1 MKTVYLSKNA
11 KKIYDKFVLFEGAEV
26 KSLKLAINYVVKNW
40 SSKLGLNDE
49 HDAEDYLRT
58 TFREKCAAFHNNK
71 EGKFFLG
78 AVKLLKY
85 GLRDDKDFKTIGH
98 LVKILA
104 SDERLYTKNDMYLS
118 NFPTF
123 EDALRY
129 VKNFEEGN
137 KENDSEVFKD
147 IREYFG
153 NEYEVVP
160 IKNFKQA
167 EKYNEFTDWCICQ
180 SKMHFGGYTN
190 NGEYHLYFVLRNGYQ
205 NEGSQS
211 DYYDKKF
218 ADMYNDTDD
227 EIDDYRYLF
236 ERKYCRW
243 DDKYATSM
251 LAVFVDN
258 NQKLVMC
265 VGRYNHDV
273 EEFIPNMINGYPYRD
288 FENYFSK
295 KELSYILGKN
305 FDELFPYNQPVV
317 ITRGMRRNIDDICR
331 NCEEYLGNETHK
343 VVENEEYVIELSRI
357 GDYIVCNCDNNKDDN
372 YSFIISYSE
381 RGYGRGVS
389 DEHIFDKEIKVF
401 GNCVVIP
408 KFVGEGCI
416 ESTILDENLN
426 VIYDN
431 ITCGENLTLKGDD
444 YVYYMIVVTKDE
456 AYNKNILNTDT
467 KKMEFKDNVYNV
479 SFVPTLSKDSG
490 AIFGIKKDV
499 NSGNDLYFASRHK
512 FEEYGKSGNYKCL
525 SGGYLIDIEN
535 NIISLK
541 TGKSIGYKIATVNE
555 IHGKGG
561 GGNLAQADG
570 YIFTKDKNGGIGICN
585 DKCEVI
591 FPNGEGNTFEFQK
604 TYPSFQSAAVV
615 MKTPEKYVML
625 FINKNG
631 DCRTLVSSNKRIV
644 RFGGYICAAYDD
656 NKGGW
661 VFYRFNRWANKVEKI
676 CDASDNIM
684 VFSRFRETD
693 EEKLFAKTID
703 GKIYEFEDYSNGN
716 YKEVSPDEV
725 SI

>member
-26 KSLKLAINYVVKNW
+26 KSLKLAIHYVVQNW
-40 SSKLGLNDE
+40 SNKLGLNDE

-58 TFREKCAAFHNNK
+58 TFREKCVAFHNNK
-71 EGKFFLG
+71 QGKFFLG
-78 AVKLLKY
+78 AVRLL
-85 GLRDDKDFKTIGH
+85 GNGTREDKDFKTIGN
-98 LVKILA
+98 LVKIIA
-104 SDERLYTKNDMYLS
+104 SNEELYKKNDINLS
-118 NFPTF
+118 SFETF
-123 EDALRY
+123 EDALLY
-129 VKNFEEGN
+129 VKNFDEEN
-137 KENDSEVFKD
+137 VEKDSEVFKN

-180 SKMHFGGYTN
+180 SRMHFGGYTN
-190 NGEYHLYFVLRNGYQ
+190 NGEYHLYFVLRDGYQ
-205 NEGSQS
+205 KEGYQS
-211 DYYDKKF
+211 DYYDTKF
-218 ADMYNDTDD
+218 ADMYNDID
-227 EIDDYRYLF
+227 EETYDYKELF

-251 LAVFVDN
+251 LAVFVDS
-258 NQKLVMC
+258 NQKLIMC

-273 EEFIPNMINGYPYRD
+273 EGYVPNDVNDYPYRD

-305 FDELFPYNQPVV
+305 FDELFPYNQPVT
-317 ITRGMRRNIDDICR
+317 ITRGMRKNINDICR

-343 VVENEEYVIELSRI
+343 VIENEEDTIELSRI
-357 GDYIVCNCDNNKDDN
+357 GDYIVCNYDDMHDNV
-372 YSFIISYSE
+372 YSFIITYSE
-381 RGYGRGVS
+381 EGYGRGVS
-389 DEHIFDKEIKVF
+389 DEHIFDRQIKVF
-401 GNCVVIP
+401 GNCLIVP
-408 KFVGEGCI
+408 KYVGELAV
-416 ESTILDENLN
+416 ESTIYDENLN
-426 VIYDN
+426 IIYDN

-444 YVYYMIVVTKDE
+444 DVYYMIVVTKDE
-456 AYNKNILNTDT
+456 VYSKNILNTDT
-467 KKMEFKDNVYNV
+467 KKMEFKNNVYNV

-490 AIFGIKKDV
+490 AIFGVKKDF

-525 SGGYLIDIEN
+525 SGGYLINMEN
-535 NIISLK
+535 DIISLK

-555 IHGKGG
+555 IHGKGA

-604 TYPSFQSAAVV
+604 TYSSFQSAAVI
-615 MKTPEKYVML
+615 MKTPEKYIML
-625 FINKNG
+625 FINRNG
-631 DCRTLVSSNKRIV
+631 DCRTLASSKNRIV
-644 RFGGYICAAYDD
+644 RFGTYICAVYDD

-716 YKEVSPDEV
+716 YKEVSPNEV
-725 SI
+725 TI